1 MSASAGDA
9 GDVSSLPGSEDP
21 LEEEMTTHSNIP
33 AWEIPWAEE
42 SDRLQSMGSLIVR
55 PSWLTEHAQQ
65 PVTYSI
71 NTLEMA
77 IKECQHM
84 QLFYTLLSIL

>member
-21 LEEEMTTHSNIP
+21 LEEEMATHSNIP

-42 SDRLQSMGSLIVR
+42 SDRLQSMGSQRVTHFVSKQQMEVR
-55 PSWLTEHAQQ
+55 G
-65 PVTYSI
+65 V
-71 NTLEMA
+71 
-77 IKECQHM
+77 
-84 QLFYTLLSIL
+84 

>member
-21 LEEEMTTHSNIP
+21 LEEEMATHSNIP

-55 PSWLTEHAQQ
+55 PS
-65 PVTYSI
+65 
-71 NTLEMA
+71 
-77 IKECQHM
+77 
-84 QLFYTLLSIL
+84 